1 MRDSNVTSAGFDPP
15 RFLSM
20 IRLLARPRPVPFSSK
35 ILRRDL
41 RASVTDGSCYSLM
54 VGLGETYFGAFFI
67 AAGIGNF
74 SIGLLATLPILLGS
88 VLQMITPW
96 GIRRLGSYRA
106 WAVLGAGL
114 QAASLLVLAG
124 LCWMQQTGFWTI
136 LTVMVLYWG
145 SSMAVGPAW
154 NTWME
159 FVIPRAIRTRFLSSR
174 MRICQFCLLVAVCA
188 GGLLLRNA
196 DQALMVF
203 AGLFLAAGM
212 LRLISSTLLGKHT
225 EQPHWLANHQ
235 QLALQAGADSGLGAS
250 IRQTVPFFV
259 AIQFAVYISGPFFT
273 PFMLRGKGMDY
284 GAFMLLIVL
293 GYAGRVLTLHW
304 ASEVARRWGPGRL
317 LWLGTLGLIPLS
329 GLWVFHHW
337 YLALVLI
344 QLIGGVA
351 WGFYELAVSL
361 VFIERIP
368 GHLRARVL
376 SVFGVMNGLAMVGG
390 SLIGGWIVFAM
401 GSSLNGFLMVFV
413 LSSVVRCCALGLFP
427 RAIFDQAAPQRI
439 SIAENLGVATP
450 HVNGRPLVRPF
461 TILPDANRPE
471 DGIPADEIHDAG
483 RLDGSM
489 AIAEEPVLTVR
500 PARSA

>member
-1 MRDSNVTSAGFDPP
+1 
-15 RFLSM
+15 M
-20 IRLLARPRPVPFSSK
+20 IRLLARPRPVPFSAK
-35 ILRRDL
+35 VLRRDL

-106 WAVLGAGL
+106 WAVLGAAFQGV
-114 QAASLLVLAG
+114 SLLALAG
-124 LCWMQQTGFWTI
+124 LCWMQQAGFWTV
-136 LTVMVLYWG
+136 LTVLVLYWG

-188 GGLLLRNA
+188 GGLLLRGTSET
-196 DQALMVF
+196 LMVF

-212 LRLISSTLLGKHT
+212 LRLISSILLGKHT

-235 QLALQAGADSGLGAS
+235 QRALQAGADSEVGATV
-250 IRQTVPFFV
+250 RQTIPFFV

-284 GAFMLLIVL
+284 GAFMFLIVL
-293 GYAGRVLTLHW
+293 GYVGRVLTLHW
-304 ASEVARRWGPGRL
+304 ASEVAKRWGPGRL
-317 LWLGTLGLIPLS
+317 LWIGTLGLIPLS
-329 GLWVFHHW
+329 GLWVFHESF
-337 YLALVLI
+337 LALVLI
-344 QLIGGVA
+344 QLIGGAA

-368 GHLRARVL
+368 GHLRLRVL
-376 SVFGVMNGLAMVGG
+376 SVFGVMNGVAMVSG
-390 SLIGGWIVFAM
+390 SLIGGWIVYAM
-401 GSSLNGFLMVFV
+401 GSSINGFLTVFV
-413 LSSVVRCCALGLFP
+413 LSSVARLAALALFP
-427 RAIFDQAAPQRI
+427 RSIFDQPAPERI
-439 SIAENLGVATP
+439 SISENLGVATP
-450 HVNGRPLVRPF
+450 HVNGRPMVRPF
-461 TILPDANRPE
+461 TILPDGKVPLNEAQAVE
-471 DGIPADEIHDAG
+471 AKSEQA
-483 RLDGSM
+483 
-489 AIAEEPVLTVR
+489 A
-500 PARSA
+500 